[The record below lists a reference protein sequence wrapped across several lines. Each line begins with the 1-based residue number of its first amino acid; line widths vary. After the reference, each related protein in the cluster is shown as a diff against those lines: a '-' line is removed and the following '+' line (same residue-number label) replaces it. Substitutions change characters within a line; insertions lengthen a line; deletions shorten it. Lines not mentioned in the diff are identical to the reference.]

1 MGAAASVVVPE
12 EIHFADLLTLSP
24 VFTQSAP
31 DTSIDT
37 EALRELFKKRE
48 L

>member
-1 MGAAASVVVPE
+1 MGSAASVVVPE
-12 EIHFADLLTLSP
+12 EIHFTDLLALSP
-24 VFTQSAP
+24 VFTQNAP

-37 EALRELFKKRE
+37 NALRDLFKFRK